1 MHPLYALAQRFAC
14 LPLALAMVACATT
27 SEEVIPKTGPTMLEI
42 YRAHQL
48 GTTLPAPASGGAA
61 GSAAP
66 AATDAAQPKRSAAP
80 AAPLYLDAA
89 VGASTAGYAREESAV
104 LTQRFARLPNPDLVM
119 YVPPHLGASGAP
131 VPGYVTVFPMY
142 ERVEYAM
149 PGEVPPS
156 RARLGE

>member
-1 MHPLYALAQRFAC
+1 MHPMYALVKRFAL
-14 LPLALAMVACATT
+14 LPLALAMAACATT

-48 GTTLPAPASGGAA
+48 GATLPAPGSGSATPGAA
-61 GSAAP
+61 PSAA
-66 AATDAAQPKRSAAP
+66 ATAVAKSSAAP

-89 VGASTAGYAREESAV
+89 VGASTAGYARDESSV

-156 RARLGE
+156 RQRLGE